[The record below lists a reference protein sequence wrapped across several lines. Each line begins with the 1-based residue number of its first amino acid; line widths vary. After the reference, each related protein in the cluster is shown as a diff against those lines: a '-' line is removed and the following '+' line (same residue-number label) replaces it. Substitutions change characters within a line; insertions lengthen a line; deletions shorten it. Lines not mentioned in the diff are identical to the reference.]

1 MIHRNLSRIQKKAL
15 DQISQEDNDST
26 KLKRNTFFSPTVQ
39 NKALLQIQ
47 THIKPATLKI
57 ISLKIPLQNDN

>member
-26 KLKRNTFFSPTVQ
+26 KLKKNTSFSPTVQ
-39 NKALLQIQ
+39 KKALLQIQ
-47 THIKPATLKI
+47 THIN
-57 ISLKIPLQNDN
+57 LQR